1 MVRAAVVI
9 PASQAALGG
18 RLWFYTASG
27 SGRGTL
33 NVYDMAQGSCLV
45 CCCPRWIPFLPLQHL
60 RCLRSFEQQHP
71 SESSYAKLQSLRACH
86 YSGVLMQRQLVAWL
100 SAHQQVRLQ
109 AK

>member
-45 CCCPRWIPFLPLQHL
+45 CCGPAVKPSCISSAFALP
-60 RCLRSFEQQHP
+60 
-71 SESSYAKLQSLRACH
+71 
-86 YSGVLMQRQLVAWL
+86 AWL
-100 SAHQQVRLQ
+100 HVPIS
-109 AK
+109 